1 MEKLLEGI
9 EKLYG
14 VEKLLAGIEKLYGAH
29 GEPWHSY
36 LVEWCGHYSTKT
48 LSSV

>member
-14 VEKLLAGIEKLYGAH
+14 VEKLLDGIEKLYGAH
-29 GEPWHSY
+29 GEP
-36 LVEWCGHYSTKT
+36 
-48 LSSV
+48 